1 MPEEKPDFTVYKS
14 RRSPFRWIRD
24 RFRIPDRKPDKHKKE
39 KPEKERHRRPPWFRI
54 VKWGLIAVAGW
65 VGFSFV
71 LFMISAQMSSS
82 ELDSDA
88 KDALSKSG
96 NFLTKPN
103 TVLVLGSDK
112 RKGEAG
118 RGRSDTIL
126 LWRFD
131 GGGSS
136 KLSIPR
142 DTRVTI
148 PGFGKDKINAAF
160 AVGGPKLTIETIEFN
175 FPPIKVNHL
184 MMINFDG
191 FADLVDALGGVEMT
205 LGKCIVSRFEGRTL
219 RLKKGTHKLNGRDAL
234 GVVRTRKNRCAPNET
249 DLTRARRQQ
258 QFLNSIKSSF
268 RSPLTFFRLPWVAW
282 EAPSAIESDMKGLSL
297 TAMFLEMQRASS
309 SKPEVLPVK
318 PSGIG
323 TQLVVRDP
331 EYKTAIQR
339 FQEAR

>member
-1 MPEEKPDFTVYKS
+1 MPEERPDFTVYKS
-14 RRSPFRWIRD
+14 RRSPFRWLRD
-24 RFRIPDRKPDKHKKE
+24 RFRLPERRPDKRKDD
-39 KPEKERHRRPPWFRI
+39 KPGKERHRRPPWRRLL
-54 VKWGLIAVAGW
+54 KWGLVAIAGW
-65 VGFSFV
+65 LALSLV
-71 LFMISAQMSSS
+71 LFLVSAQISGSK
-82 ELDSDA
+82 LDGKS

-96 NFLTKPN
+96 NFLTNPN
-103 TVLVLGSDK
+103 TILVLGSDK

-131 GGGSS
+131 GGSSS

-148 PGFGKDKINAAF
+148 PGFGQDKINAAF
-160 AVGGPKLTIETIEFN
+160 ALGGPELTIKTIEFN
-175 FPPIKVNHL
+175 FPPIKINHL

-191 FADLVDALGGVEMT
+191 FADLVDALGGVKMT

-219 RLKKGTHKLNGRDAL
+219 RLKKGTHNLNGKDAL
-234 GVVRTRKNRCAPNET
+234 GVVRTRKNRCAPSES

-258 QFLNSIKSSF
+258 QFLEAVKSKIKS
-268 RSPLTFFRLPWVAW
+268 PVTFFRLPWVAW
-282 EAPSAIESDMKGLSL
+282 EAPGAIESDMKGFSL
-297 TAMFLEMQRASS
+297 ISMFFEMLRASS

-331 EYKTAIQR
+331 EYRTAIKR
-339 FQEAR
+339 FQETR